1 MDIAVY
7 TLRAVAYTITDPS
20 FVFLLLVIGFIL
32 YSKNR
37 KTALM
42 QKMII
47 GSSLHTPFELT
58 ISQIVLGILGG
69 ALGSLMMSYLGIAFN
84 KNSAIVV
91 LFVISVV
98 LMLLRPRFL
107 CFSYSGAILGI
118 LSLLNTL
125 FGKYLG
131 IGSIGIFEV
140 NIISLI
146 SLVGVLHII
155 EGILVMVDGDKGAIP
170 IFANRGKSIVGGFA
184 LRRFWPLPI
193 AFFIILNS
201 TTRTLGSDS
210 VVMPNWWPILN
221 GTFDSEMFSNAVLQ
235 FMPIFAILGYNSMT
249 FTRSKRQKAMFSGVL
264 TLAYGVT
271 IVAAT
276 QVAYINDF
284 MKLLLVIFTPLLHEV
299 MIRFEKSLEVKNKPK
314 YFSSDEGVMV
324 LEVAPMSPA
333 KEMGIESGDIL
344 IEINNTKID
353 GEENLLKAIK
363 ELQENVLLKVKKK
376 SGELRE
382 VTYNKMKKQKRL
394 GMVFVPKY
402 VPKDTKLVECNV
414 EKFSDV
420 LDKIIHKKDED
431 K

>member
-1 MDIAVY
+1 MDIAIY

-20 FVFLLLVIGFIL
+20 FAFLLMVIGVIL

-69 ALGSLMMSYLGIAFN
+69 TIGSLMMSYLGIAFN
-84 KNSAIVV
+84 KNSAIII
-91 LFVISVV
+91 LFIISVV

-107 CFSYSGAILGI
+107 CFSYSGAILGL

-131 IGSIGIFEV
+131 IGSISIFEV

-146 SLVGVLHII
+146 SLIGVLHII

-170 IFANRGKSIVGGFA
+170 IFANRGENIVGGFA

-201 TTRTLGSDS
+201 ATTKLGTDS

-221 GTFDSEMFSNAVLQ
+221 GTFDGQIFSNAVLQ
-235 FMPIFAILGYNSMT
+235 FMPIFAVLGYNSMT
-249 FTRSKRQKAMFSGVL
+249 FTKNKRQKAVFSGAL
-264 TLAYGVT
+264 TFTYGVI

-276 QVAYINDF
+276 QIAYINDF
-284 MKLLLVIFTPLLHEV
+284 MKLILVIFTPLLHEV

-314 YFSSDEGVMV
+314 YFSSDEGIMV

-344 IEINNTKID
+344 IEINNKKID
-353 GEENLLKAIK
+353 GEENLLQAIK
-363 ELQENVLLKVKKK
+363 GLQENVWLKVKKK
-376 SGELRE
+376 GGELRE
-382 VTYNKMKKQKRL
+382 VKYNKMKKEKRL

-402 VPKDTKLVECNV
+402 VPKNTKLVECDV
-414 EKFSDV
+414 DKFSNV